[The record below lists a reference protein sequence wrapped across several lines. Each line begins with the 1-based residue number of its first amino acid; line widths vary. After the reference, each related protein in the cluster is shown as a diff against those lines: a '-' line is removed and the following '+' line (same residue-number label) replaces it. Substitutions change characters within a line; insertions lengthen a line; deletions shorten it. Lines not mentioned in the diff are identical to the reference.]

1 MKILVVFVALA
12 VCTYA
17 RTYYVEAYI
26 RSKEPLLSYL
36 QLNNSEY
43 KQVFNPTWI
52 EASPGTNNRSGLLIR
67 TQDCDYEENKCNFC
81 GGSAKK
87 ASILTISEAHLPD
100 NFTPITRNNVSFSPS
115 SDEDSWGTEDPR
127 MAYNKADGNYYMF
140 YTAYNG
146 SSILLSLA
154 TTTNP
159 FNSTNWR
166 KLGPVF
172 PKYQNSKSGALL
184 IREKGPHYL
193 FWGDSV
199 IRVAKSDNLTSWPD
213 IGEVFLEPRPDF
225 FDSKLV

>member
-1 MKILVVFVALA
+1 
-12 VCTYA
+12 
-17 RTYYVEAYI
+17 
-26 RSKEPLLSYL
+26 
-36 QLNNSEY
+36 
-43 KQVFNPTWI
+43 
-52 EASPGTNNRSGLLIR
+52 
-67 TQDCDYEENKCNFC
+67 
-81 GGSAKK
+81 
-87 ASILTISEAHLPD
+87 
-100 NFTPITRNNVSFSPS
+100 
-115 SDEDSWGTEDPR
+115 

-159 FNSTNWR
+159 FNHTEWR

-184 IREKGPHYL
+184 IRDKGPHYL

-213 IGEVFLEPRPDF
+213 IGEVFLEPREDH
-225 FDSKLV
+225 FDSKLVESGPPPLLLSDGNYIFFYNSAEKGWPEDPAAGYHPGWVILDGKDPTKII